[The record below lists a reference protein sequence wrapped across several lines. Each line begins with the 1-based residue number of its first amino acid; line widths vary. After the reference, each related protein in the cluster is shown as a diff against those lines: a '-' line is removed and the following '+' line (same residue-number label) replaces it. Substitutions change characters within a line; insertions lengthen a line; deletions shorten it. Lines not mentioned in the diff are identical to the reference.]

1 MAPNPHQWLCDK
13 FGQYYATAH
22 PWVPRGE
29 KREFGFGGWE
39 KKIEFR
45 HLSFANEQE
54 LAHRL
59 AREKPLYVS
68 VSSAYYEF
76 PAGRPMAQKNWQ
88 GADLVFDLDAEAHS
102 CAPFTCVE
110 CFEKIKSNAV
120 ALIEDFL
127 LPDFGL
133 AREEL
138 QVSFSGSRGY
148 HVRVYKKELEPLGR
162 EERREI
168 VDYIEGNGLD
178 FNGFFSDEE
187 VSIDAGE
194 HGKTSKYAK
203 LLGPTPQDGGHKGKF
218 ARDIL
223 RLVKDAK
230 TAAQVGSKLKDP
242 LEAARFIKGIEAGRW
257 SDVRINNAKGRFHDL
272 FERLKLHLSEKVE
285 TDANVT
291 IDTSKI
297 LRLPDTVHGGSAL
310 VAKTIHGA
318 KALDAFVPSRDAAFL
333 SLSKTERVK
342 TLRAVPSIFWAGTS
356 TEPLEAEKEAEL
368 PESFAAYLV
377 AKKAAVPLG

>member
-1 MAPNPHQWLCDK
+1 PNPHQWLCDK
-13 FGQYYATAH
+13 FGQYYARAH

-54 LAHRL
+54 LAARL

-76 PAGRPMAQKNWQ
+76 PAGRPMAKKNWL

-102 CAPFTCVE
+102 CAPFTCTE
-110 CFEKIKSNAV
+110 CFDKIKANAI
-120 ALIEDFL
+120 ALVEDFL

-133 AREEL
+133 SREEL

-148 HVRVYKKELEPLGR
+148 HVRAYKKELEPLGR
-162 EERREI
+162 EERREV

-178 FNGFFSDEE
+178 FESFFSNEE
-187 VSIDAGE
+187 VSGGAGE
-194 HGKTSKYAK
+194 HGKPSKYEK

-223 RLVKDAK
+223 KLVKDAK
-230 TAAQVGSKLKDP
+230 TAGQVGAKLKDP
-242 LEAARFIKGIEAGRW
+242 VQAARFIKGIEAGRW
-257 SDVRINNAKGRFHDL
+257 SDVRLVQPKARFREL
-272 FERLKLHLSEKVE
+272 FERLRLHLSEKVE

-297 LRLPDTVHGGSAL
+297 LRLPDSVHGGSAM
-310 VAKTIHGA
+310 VAKTIKGA
-318 KALDAFVPSRDAAFL
+318 SALSDFVPSRDAVFL
-333 SLSKTERVK
+333 SHAQTEKVR
-342 TLRAVPSIFWAGTS
+342 TSRAVPSILWADAS
-356 TEPLEAEKEAEL
+356 TEPLEAEKTVEL
-368 PESFAAYLV
+368 SESFAAYLV